1 MFLHENERTFERMPA
16 GSVFQPPV
24 SRAGERRLRERYDL
38 SGQACI
44 QRKLRVVL
52 RGVEKDS
59 QYKEMK
65 GHPGDFLDPE
75 QNYENIRQIIE
86 RTIGA
91 GYCTYLNMQEIARE
105 LKVEI
110 APDPAQAPL
119 PLAADRTR
127 FSYIP
132 DGCHEGQLA
141 GILHNPVQGRF
152 QYGGEIYYH
161 HTGSY
166 PSEGKPIWK
175 IDADGRI
182 RILGMYEHGGTNK
195 IYHKRGDGAG
205 LGTIDLRKNG

>member
-1 MFLHENERTFERMPA
+1 MLFLHENERIFERLPA

-24 SRAGERRLRERYDL
+24 ARAGERRLRERYDL

-44 QRKLRVVL
+44 QRKLRRAL

-65 GHPGDFLDPE
+65 AHPGNFLDPE
-75 QNYENIRQIIE
+75 QNYAAIRQIIE

-91 GYCTYLNMQEIARE
+91 EYCTYLNMQEIARE

-119 PLAADRTR
+119 PLEVDRTR

-132 DGCHEGQLA
+132 DDCHEGQLA

-152 QYGGEIYYH
+152 QFDGETYYH
-161 HTGSY
+161 HMGSY
-166 PSEGKPIWK
+166 PPEGKPIWK
-175 IDADGRI
+175 IDADDRI
-182 RILGMYEHGGTNK
+182 QIVGMYEHGGTNK
-195 IYHKRGDGAG
+195 IYNKRNQKDGEG
-205 LGTIDLRKNG
+205 PNTITLP

>member
-1 MFLHENERTFERMPA
+1 MFLHENERTFERIPA

-38 SGQACI
+38 SGQACV
-44 QRKLRVVL
+44 QRRLRVVL
-52 RGVEKDS
+52 RGVERDYKY
-59 QYKEMK
+59 QYMKERSDRFIN
-65 GHPGDFLDPE
+65 P
-75 QNYENIRQIIE
+75 QTNYTVIRQIIE
-86 RTIGA
+86 RTIGEQ
-91 GYCTYLNMQEIARE
+91 YCTYLNMQEIARE

-152 QYGGEIYYH
+152 QYGGETYYH

-205 LGTIDLRKNG
+205 LDTIRLP

>member
-1 MFLHENERTFERMPA
+1 MFLHENERTFERIPA
-16 GSVFQPPV
+16 GSILQPPV
-24 SRAGERRLRERYDL
+24 ARAGERRLRERYDL
-38 SGQACI
+38 SGQVCI
-44 QRKLRVVL
+44 QRKLSRAL
-52 RGVEKDS
+52 RGVEKDP
-59 QYKEMK
+59 QYKKMK
-65 GHPGDFLDPE
+65 EHPGDFLDPE

-91 GYCTYLNMQEIARE
+91 QYCTYQNMQKIATE
-105 LKVEI
+105 LGVAL

-119 PLAADRTR
+119 PLEVDRTR

-152 QYGGEIYYH
+152 QFDGETYYH

-182 RILGMYEHGGTNK
+182 RIVGMYRHGKTDK
-195 IYHKRGDGAG
+195 IYHKRGGGAG
-205 LGTIDLRKNG
+205 TKKITLS